1 MVTPPRPTRR
11 RTTIITTQPPTYAGG
26 DYAVWGRRVAAYI
39 IDLAFLAPY
48 YVLYWTVTTT
58 HSDSSIGYM
67 LFLFQAA
74 TFVFAVVNQI
84 VLQGRTG
91 ASLGKM
97 ALRIKVLDEDTGR
110 PIGMLR
116 TFLRGLMHFLDT
128 ISIGVG
134 YLWPLWDRRRQTF
147 ADKVM
152 GTVVI
157 HRATLAAQIS
167 APFTAQSEA

>member
-1 MVTPPRPTRR
+1 MLSASELPV
-11 RTTIITTQPPTYAGG
+11 YSGG
-26 DYAVWGRRVAAYI
+26 DRALWGRRAAAYLV
-39 IDLAFLAPY
+39 DLAFLAPY
-48 YVLYWTVTTT
+48 YVLYWTITAT
-58 HSDSSIGYM
+58 HSDSPIGYL
-67 LFLFQAA
+67 LFPFQLV

-97 ALRIKVLDEDTGR
+97 AVHIKVLDEDTGR

-116 TFLRGLMHFLDT
+116 SFVRGLMHFLDT
-128 ISIGVG
+128 ISVGVG
-134 YLWPLWDRRRQTF
+134 YLWPLWDRKRQTF

-157 HRATLAAQIS
+157 HRATLAAPQPAHFI
-167 APFTAQSEA
+167 TQSEA

>member
-1 MVTPPRPTRR
+1 M
-11 RTTIITTQPPTYAGG
+11 YAGG
-26 DYAVWGRRVAAYI
+26 GYAFWGRRVAALL
-39 IDLAFLAPY
+39 IDVAFLLPY

-58 HSDSSIGYM
+58 HSDSPIGYM

-84 VLQGRTG
+84 VLPGRTG

-97 ALRIKVLDEDTGR
+97 AMHIKVLDEDTGR

-116 TFLRGLMHFLDT
+116 IVIRGFMHILDT
-128 ISIGVG
+128 FSLGLG
-134 YLWPLWDRRRQTF
+134 YLWPLWDRTRQTF

-157 HRATLAAQIS
+157 HRATLAAPHP
-167 APFTAQSEA
+167 APFITQSEA